1 MPDAGKPPN
10 KLQLLAEIFNEV
22 LPVQSIEVDEDLNC
36 IIIELDDEKFLQ
48 QLIEINRKNRNF
60 Q

>member
-1 MPDAGKPPN
+1 MPDVGKPPN
-10 KLQLLAEIFNEV
+10 KLQLLAEIFNKV